1 MAGFIALTCLPLF
14 LIHEAIPPILQLPFF
29 FFLLSQKKKK
39 AKDREMKVMLL
50 MLKVL
55 NAPEHALLKGCFFP
69 PFFFPPLRTRTFFFF
84 CNPRLIPLNRYG
96 WFS

>member
-14 LIHEAIPPILQLPFF
+14 LIHEAIKPILQLPFF

-39 AKDREMKVMLL
+39 AKDREMKGMLL

-69 PFFFPPLRTRTFFFF
+69 PFFFPSPSNSHVFFFF
-84 CNPRLIPLNRYG
+84 FLQ
-96 WFS
+96 SSSHTSK